1 MWQITNSN
9 WDGVRNEGTKIN
21 LGGASSSTRESR
33 PFTDQSRLIWTL
45 NYHMLYIETKIII
58 SNKWIFSAPSKST
71 PFWTVDRIDLRLLA
85 AYVPSVVFRLFP
97 RYYIFFPMYFL
108 TKQNFLLKNPYLN
121 IQVFELSFFDN
132 VVRYLKAWFFSL
144 ICIQIWSIWW
154 EMKRSRP
161 SFFLFTKF
169 KNQILLGKRRRSQP
183 RTVHFYSKCISFHPL
198 NVFSGNFWSGNY
210 CCSRVADDELN
221 DRFNPGISFPVRG
234 VFDRLT
240 DKFNLREQEHRSQGS
255 KNTRAIHQKIDPV
268 TSLLVWERK
277 KKKKGPWIRVF
288 HG

>member
-1 MWQITNSN
+1 
-9 WDGVRNEGTKIN
+9 
-21 LGGASSSTRESR
+21 
-33 PFTDQSRLIWTL
+33 
-45 NYHMLYIETKIII
+45 
-58 SNKWIFSAPSKST
+58 
-71 PFWTVDRIDLRLLA
+71 
-85 AYVPSVVFRLFP
+85 
-97 RYYIFFPMYFL
+97 
-108 TKQNFLLKNPYLN
+108 
-121 IQVFELSFFDN
+121 
-132 VVRYLKAWFFSL
+132 
-144 ICIQIWSIWW
+144 
-154 EMKRSRP
+154 MKRSRS

-277 KKKKGPWIRVF
+277 KKKRDRGFESFMGSSREPGRSLKLGKGVIDTYSSSSF
-288 HG
+288 